1 MADAGAALAE
11 VAVAF
16 EVYRSYLPAGAE
28 HLDHALAVAA
38 ARRPELAEA
47 LDRLS
52 PRLHDHRDELAR
64 RMQQLSGATMAKG
77 VEDTAYYR
85 YSRFIALNEVG
96 GDPGQFGVGLAEF
109 HALQAA
115 RQAEQPDSMT
125 GLSTHDTKRG
135 EDVRA
140 RLAALAEIPDE
151 WAGFAERFLE
161 RTAVPNR
168 AFGYFLA
175 QTLVGAGPDRG
186 GPDARVRGEGDAGG
200 Q

>member
-1 MADAGAALAE
+1 MPVPALAE

-109 HALQAA
+109 HALQAR

-151 WAGFAERFLE
+151 WAGVR
-161 RTAVPNR
+161 RAVP
-168 AFGYFLA
+168 GPDGGA
-175 QTLVGAGPDRG
+175 QPGLRLLPGPDPGGGGPDRG